1 MNGKT
6 YKIKEK
12 LSDALDLPRE
22 IVLDISKLIV
32 NGTDSAIIENH
43 KGVIDFCDNKISIN
57 TGNGIMIINGTDL
70 LIKSIVQEEIE
81 IKGKIKSINF

>member
-12 LSDALDLPRE
+12 LSDVLELPRE
-22 IVLDISKLIV
+22 IVLDISKIIV
-32 NGTDSAIIENH
+32 IGTDSVIVENH
-43 KGVIDFCDNKISIN
+43 KGIIDYCDNKISIN
-57 TGNGIMIINGTDL
+57 TGSGIMIINGSNL

-81 IKGKIKSINF
+81 IKGRIKNINF

>member
-1 MNGKT
+1 MNGKA

-12 LSDALDLPRE
+12 LSDTLELPRD
-22 IVLDISKLIV
+22 IILDIPKLIV
-32 NGTDSAIIENH
+32 IGTDNAIIENH
-43 KGVIDFCDNKISIN
+43 KGIIDYCDNKISIN
-57 TGNGIMIINGTDL
+57 TGSGILIITGTNL